1 MKKNL
6 CDLHTVPLFFRFY
19 FYGASLIHLLLTN
32 KAEIETTV
40 VAMWECSS
48 PLLHARL
55 LMPSLPRAHAHTY
68 DKHAHPS
75 SPLLFLFFFPP
86 SLLLS
91 LDAKS
96 KSISVMTKGGGL
108 KLLQI
113 QDDGT
118 GIAVR

>member
-1 MKKNL
+1 
-6 CDLHTVPLFFRFY
+6 
-19 FYGASLIHLLLTN
+19 
-32 KAEIETTV
+32 
-40 VAMWECSS
+40 
-48 PLLHARL
+48 
-55 LMPSLPRAHAHTY
+55 MPSLPRAHAHTY